1 MLVAHPIVRCVGKME
16 ALMST
21 QAVAARGLEIGKT
34 LERPKRLLSV
44 DLLRGLTIGFMIM
57 VNDNGSD
64 GAYWFM
70 KHAEWNGFTP
80 TDLVFPT
87 FLLLVGISTVLSTAS
102 RLAAGASKIALWG
115 HVVRRAVILFLL
127 GMVVNNFPFFHPAT
141 LRFYGVLPRIAL
153 CYLIVGSFYIFFPGW
168 KSKVVALVG
177 VLVGYW
183 ILMKFVPVPGFG
195 MPGRDVPLLD
205 PDKNL
210 AAWLDRQV
218 FSANHLYERTRD
230 PEGLLSTLPAF
241 GTMLIGILAGLWLR
255 SSRTVAEKARGVAIA
270 AVTCLVLGGLW
281 NFDFPINKK
290 LWTSSYVLFAAGWSL
305 LLLAIFL
312 WIGDMRTSSKPDT
325 GKRGFFATILLV
337 FGTNAIFAYELSEVG
352 ASSLG
357 LWHPAKGM
365 GTQDWAYHGILH
377 AIPDVALASFLF
389 SLAYAGACWLVT
401 YLVLYRNK
409 IFLKI

>member
-1 MLVAHPIVRCVGKME
+1 ME
-16 ALMST
+16 ARMST
-21 QAVAARGLEIGKT
+21 PAVAVEWIANAMRT
-34 LERPKRLLSV
+34 VERPKRLLSV

-87 FLLLVGISTVLSTAS
+87 FLLLVGVSTVLSTAS
-102 RLAAGASKIALWG
+102 RLAAGASRLALWG

-153 CYLIVGSFYIFFPGW
+153 CYLIIGSFYIFFPGW

-177 VLVGYW
+177 ALVGYW
-183 ILMKFVPVPGFG
+183 ILMRFVPVPGFG

-205 PDKNL
+205 PDRNL
-210 AAWLDRQV
+210 VAWLDRQI

-230 PEGLLSTLPAF
+230 PEGLLSTLPAL
-241 GTMLIGILAGLWLR
+241 GTMLIGILAGLWLKTG
-255 SSRTVAEKARGVAIA
+255 RTTCGEDTRDCRA
-270 AVTCLVLGGLW
+270 AVTCLLLGWLW

-305 LLLAIFL
+305 LLLALFL
-312 WIGDMRTSSKPDT
+312 WIGDLRASSKPDT

-352 ASSLG
+352 ARRWA

-365 GTQDWAYHGILH
+365 VTQQWVYAGILH
-377 AIPDVALASFLF
+377 AIPDAALASFLF
-389 SLAYAGACWLVT
+389 SLLYAAACWLVT
-401 YLVLYRNK
+401 YLVLYRNR

>member
-1 MLVAHPIVRCVGKME
+1 
-16 ALMST
+16 MST
-21 QAVAARGLEIGKT
+21 PAVALQGVDAGRT

-70 KHAEWNGFTP
+70 QHAKWNGFTP

-102 RLAAGASKIALWG
+102 RLAAGASRAGLFG

-153 CYLIVGSFYIFFPGW
+153 CYLIIGSFYIFFPGW
-168 KSKVVALVG
+168 KSKVAALVG

-183 ILMKFVPVPGFG
+183 ILMRFVPVPGFG

-205 PDKNL
+205 PDRNL
-210 AAWLDRQV
+210 AAWLDRQI

-230 PEGLLSTLPAF
+230 PEGLLSTLPAL
-241 GTMLIGILAGLWLR
+241 GTMLIGILAGLWLKTG
-255 SSRTVAEKARGVAIA
+255 RTLAEKTRGVAIA
-270 AVTCLVLGGLW
+270 AVSCLVLGALW

-305 LLLAIFL
+305 LLLALFL
-312 WIGDMRTSSKPDT
+312 WIGDMRSSSKAAT
-325 GKRGFFATILLV
+325 EKRGVLATILLV

-357 LWHPAKGM
+357 LWHPAPGM
-365 GTQDWAYHGILH
+365 STQTWVYNGILH
-377 AIPDVALASFLF
+377 AIPDAALASFLF
-389 SLAYAGACWLVT
+389 SLLYAGVCWLVT
-401 YLVLYRNK
+401 YVVLYRNK

>member
-1 MLVAHPIVRCVGKME
+1 
-16 ALMST
+16 MST
-21 QAVAARGLEIGKT
+21 PAVAASGLEAGRT

-102 RLAAGASKIALWG
+102 RLAAGASKASLWG

-127 GMVVNNFPFFHPAT
+127 GMVVNNFPFFHLAT
-141 LRFYGVLPRIAL
+141 MRFYGVLPRIAL
-153 CYLIVGSFYIFFPGW
+153 CYLIIGSFYIFFPGW

-205 PDKNL
+205 PDRNL
-210 AAWLDRQV
+210 VAWLDRQI
-218 FSANHLYERTRD
+218 FSAPHLYERTRD

-241 GTMLIGILAGLWLR
+241 GTMLIGILAGLWLKTG
-255 SSRTVAEKARGVAIA
+255 RTLVEKTRGIAIA
-270 AVTCLVLGGLW
+270 AVTCLLLGGLW

-305 LLLAIFL
+305 LLLALFL
-312 WIGDMRTSSKPDT
+312 WVGDLRKSAKPDT

-352 ASSLG
+352 AESLG

-365 GTQDWAYHGILH
+365 GTQDWVYHGIAH
-377 AIPDVALASFLF
+377 IVPDVALASFLF
-389 SLAYAGACWLVT
+389 SLTYAAACWLVT

>member
-1 MLVAHPIVRCVGKME
+1 
-16 ALMST
+16 MST
-21 QAVAARGLEIGKT
+21 PAVAASGLDTGRT

-87 FLLLVGISTVLSTAS
+87 FLLLVGVSTVLSTAS
-102 RLAAGASKIALWG
+102 RLAAGASKASLWG

-168 KSKVVALVG
+168 KSKVAALIG

-210 AAWLDRQV
+210 AAWLDRQI
-218 FSANHLYERTRD
+218 FSPNHLYERTRD
-230 PEGLLSTLPAF
+230 PEGLLSTLPAL
-241 GTMLIGILAGLWLR
+241 GTMLIGILVGLWLKTG
-255 SSRTVAEKARGVAIA
+255 RTLVEKTRGIVIA
-270 AVTCLVLGGLW
+270 AVTCLLLGGLW

-305 LLLAIFL
+305 LLLALFL
-312 WIGDMRTSSKPDT
+312 WIGDMRASSKPVT

-389 SLAYAGACWLVT
+389 SLTYAAACWLVT
-401 YLVLYRNK
+401 YVVLYRNK

>member
-1 MLVAHPIVRCVGKME
+1 
-16 ALMST
+16 MST
-21 QAVAARGLEIGKT
+21 PAVAARGLETRKT

-87 FLLLVGISTVLSTAS
+87 FLLLVGVSTVLSTAS
-102 RLAAGASKIALWG
+102 RLVAGASKAALWG

-153 CYLIVGSFYIFFPGW
+153 CYLIVASFYIFFPGW
-168 KSKVVALVG
+168 KNKVAALVG

-183 ILMKFVPVPGFG
+183 ILMRFVPVPGFG

-205 PDKNL
+205 PDRNL
-210 AAWLDRQV
+210 AAWLDRQI

-230 PEGLLSTLPAF
+230 PEGLLSTLPAL
-241 GTMLIGILAGLWLR
+241 GTTLIGVLVGLWLKTG
-255 SSRTVAEKARGVAIA
+255 RTLVEKTRGIAIA

-312 WIGDMRTSSKPDT
+312 WIGDLRSESRASSQPDT
-325 GKRGFFATILLV
+325 GKRGFLATILLV

-352 ASSLG
+352 ATSLG
-357 LWHPAKGM
+357 LWHPAKGV

-389 SLAYAGACWLVT
+389 SLTYAAVCWVVT

>member
-1 MLVAHPIVRCVGKME
+1 
-16 ALMST
+16 MST
-21 QAVAARGLEIGKT
+21 SAVAAGGVNLVET
-34 LERPKRLLSV
+34 VERPKRLLSV

-70 KHAEWNGFTP
+70 EHARWNGFTP

-102 RLAAGASKIALWG
+102 RLAAGASRAGLWG

-153 CYLIVGSFYIFFPGW
+153 CYLIVGTFYIFFPGW

-183 ILMKFVPVPGFG
+183 ILMRFVPVPGFG
-195 MPGRDVPLLD
+195 LPGRDVPLLD
-205 PDKNL
+205 PDRNL
-210 AAWLDRQV
+210 VAWLDRQI

-230 PEGLLSTLPAF
+230 PEGLLSTLPAL
-241 GTMLIGILAGLWLR
+241 GTMLIGILAGIWLKTGR
-255 SSRTVAEKARGVAIA
+255 GLTEKMRGIAVA
-270 AVTCLVLGGLW
+270 AVTCLLLGAAW
-281 NFDFPINKK
+281 NFEFPINKK

-305 LLLAIFL
+305 LLLALFL
-312 WIGDMRTSSKPDT
+312 WVDLRAGSKRAGSKPASE
-325 GKRGFFATILLV
+325 KRGVFATILLV

-352 ASSLG
+352 ATSLG
-357 LWHPAKGM
+357 LWHPAAGM
-365 GTQDWAYHGILH
+365 VTQQWAFAGIAH
-377 AIPDVALASFLF
+377 VIPDVALASFVF
-389 SLAYAGACWLVT
+389 SLLYAAACWVVT
-401 YLVLYRNK
+401 YAVLYRNR